1 MQWEQIGQISN
12 IHTFFLILS
21 ATQSKDAQFLIHN
34 LDQSLNVS
42 SLVNNQFL
50 KN

>member
-12 IHTFFLILS
+12 IHTFLVILS